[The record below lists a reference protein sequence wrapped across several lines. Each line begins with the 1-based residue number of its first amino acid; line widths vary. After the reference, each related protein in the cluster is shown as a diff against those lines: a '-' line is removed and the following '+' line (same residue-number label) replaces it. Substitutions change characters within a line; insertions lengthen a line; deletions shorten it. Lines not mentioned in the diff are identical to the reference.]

1 MNKFLMNRETT
12 LKLAKMAQSIG
23 LELQEPLYL
32 VSIPPMLE
40 GIAEFMG
47 AARFRPVDEE
57 APAAKKN
64 KRADHIAKAV
74 ESATEAALAKAPHA
88 FIAKIRTSDAEE
100 REPGVVLVDPPQ
112 VMFAESVCEICGTP
126 LKSKRAKI
134 CGSEACK
141 RERQRRY
148 YHSKT
153 GDEPSAPEAEVP
165 DPALDTSY
173 PVPSEAP
180 PESAPLLPTTAE
192 SEKIPEGEV
201 QDPLAVAGV
210 QYLIPSKSLRY
221 YTRAEMEAMLLNKEI
236 FPGMLVSQARNGLL
250 VKHLR
255 VSVNGDGK
263 RILVPDKLL
272 ESVTPG

>member
-12 LKLAKMAQSIG
+12 VKLAKMAQSIG

-47 AARFRPVDEE
+47 AARFQPVEDS
-57 APAAKKN
+57 APAKEET
-64 KRADHIAKAV
+64 KRMGHIAKAA
-74 ESATEAALAKAPHA
+74 ELATNPYKTPHA

-153 GDEPSAPEAEVP
+153 GDEPSVPETEAP

-173 PVPSEAP
+173 PVPRESQ

-201 QDPLAVAGV
+201 QDPLAAAGV
-210 QYLIPSKSLRY
+210 KYLIPSKSLRY

-236 FPGMLVSQARNGLL
+236 SPGTLVSQARNGLL
-250 VKHLR
+250 VKRLR

-263 RILVPDKLL
+263 RILILDEVL
-272 ESVTPG
+272 ESVTPD